1 MYHSRL
7 GEKRRIDDCLPDA
20 CFKKPKREDTVD
32 NDGQS
37 SSSDDH
43 FNSCSTS
50 NAPPAKSK
58 FSQICSNA
66 TIIAELGKHIPVVD
80 IVKLYSVSRTFHD
93 TLDSCMLSSVQL
105 WAKFNFPDAAAAFPF
120 QLCARHLVP
129 DPSGRTWA
137 TQLAVSDAN
146 LQQTRAVPGLKY
158 LQLVASRDRTCR
170 QIKAVLARNGHRLPS
185 SSHATL
191 LKLWLLLEVAT
202 TSQRG
207 ALLRNQ
213 EVWLDTDLYNAQMLF
228 VKLGM
233 HFNDPIYG
241 PSSYELLHL
250 MLGQKGLYP
259 LWQLLTRNRFRNL
272 SEILELKMRYDFQ
285 VRTIHNGAVLHCVP
299 RAAAGQGHKE
309 GWGSGHKHLLRPDEL
324 VPIEATIRGL
334 RLQDHI
340 VAMMLW
346 GYMDRNT
353 GENLVP
359 TEDELYISDEENV
372 LKYADTSSN
381 WRPKHAKK
389 KRWAELSAEEQREI
403 VDEEDDERLRAMA
416 WHSDGMEGY
425 ESGGDNDDDDDEDEY
440 DLEAEIRRGYVI
452 PYQAKGHVSTVPQ
465 VDDTAGWLDFVNET
479 IRGLTLEVS
488 DDAWL
493 RAQPF
498 LMYDDEENADEWDWQ
513 EMLEQAGE
521 TTDNEDGLDWMGGA

>member
-1 MYHSRL
+1 MNDSKR
-7 GEKRRIDDCLPDA
+7 GEKRRIDDCLSDVCTKKHKGQVTPDNHA
-20 CFKKPKREDTVD
+20 
-32 NDGQS
+32 QS
-37 SSSDDH
+37 IRVQYQL
-43 FNSCSTS
+43 NSFDMTQKSL
-50 NAPPAKSK
+50 AESK

-66 TIIAELGKHIPVVD
+66 TIVAELGKHVPVDRLVA
-80 IVKLYSVSRTFHD
+80 LYAVSRTFHD
-93 TLDSCMLSSVQL
+93 TLDSCMLSSVQI
-105 WAKFNFPDAAAAFPF
+105 WAKYNFPEAAAAFPF

-137 TQLAVSDAN
+137 TQLSVSDTN

-158 LQLVASRDRTCR
+158 LQLVASRDKTCR
-170 QIKAVLARNGHRLPS
+170 QIKAVLARHGHRLPDS
-185 SSHATL
+185 CHGTL

-207 ALLRNQ
+207 ALLRNRD
-213 EVWLDTDLYNAQMLF
+213 VWLDTDLYNAQMLF

-259 LWQLLTRNRFRNL
+259 LWQLLTRNRFRDL
-272 SEILELKMRYDFQ
+272 SEILELKMRYDCQ
-285 VRTIHNGAVLHCVP
+285 VHTIHKGDVLHCVP
-299 RAAAGQGHKE
+299 RDAAGQGHKE
-309 GWGSGHKHLLRPDEL
+309 GWGTGHKHLLRPDEL
-324 VPIEATIRGL
+324 VPIESTVRGL

-340 VAMMLW
+340 MAMMLW
-346 GYMDRNT
+346 GYMNRNT

-359 TEDELYISDEENV
+359 SEDELYISDEDNV
-372 LKYADTSSN
+372 LKYAETSSN

-389 KRWAELSAEEQREI
+389 KRWAEISAEEQQEV
-403 VDEEDDERLRAMA
+403 VDEEEDERLRAMA
-416 WHSDGMEGY
+416 WSNDTMDGY
-425 ESGGDNDDDDDEDEY
+425 ESDDDENDEHDEY
-440 DLEAEIRRGYVI
+440 DLEAEIRRGYIV
-452 PYQAKGHVSTVPQ
+452 PYQAKDHVSTVPQ
-465 VDDTAGWLDFVNET
+465 VDDSEGWLDFVNET
-479 IRGLTLEVS
+479 VRGLTLEVN

-498 LMYDDEENADEWDWQ
+498 LIYEDEENADEWDWQ

-521 TTDNEDGLDWMGGA
+521 TTDNEDGMDWMGGL